1 MIQTEL
7 NKKLVEYKQE
17 LDSTG
22 CGFCLAKWTQVTIHL
37 QMGETHSC
45 HHPKTHK
52 IPISEIG
59 RNPSAL
65 HNTRYKKRLRKEML
79 EGKRPEECEYCWNV
93 EDNSNELSDRVYKS
107 NEPWSK
113 DHLEEIR
120 NSHWRTDFNPR
131 YVEVSFANTC
141 NFKCSYCG
149 PSFSSTWVKE
159 IEKFGGY
166 PTDDNFNDIQ
176 WLKDQ
181 GKMPIPHN
189 EHNPYVE
196 AFWEWWPEL
205 YRDLHTFRIT
215 GGEPLLAKDT
225 WKVLDYIIEQ
235 DNPNTNL
242 NLAINSNLGVPTEL
256 VDRLIKKVKILE
268 ERNLV
273 KTFVLYTSVDT
284 FGSHA
289 EYLRNGLD
297 FNKWRNHFETFLDST
312 SKSAAVIMS
321 TFNALSIPRYK
332 ELLEYVWNLKKKH
345 NSEDRYWPFSILLD
359 SSYLRYPSHQTVQIL
374 PDEFAEKVDALAR
387 YAQTKR
393 NIVEWEPG
401 MNWKEHYAGFTDI
414 EIGKLQRIADW
425 MRSTKDES
433 RIKSQKKNFYR
444 FFAEHDRR
452 RGTDFTTT
460 FPELTEFYNHCKD
473 LVEKE

>member
-1 MIQTEL
+1 MLELPVL
-7 NKKLVEYKQE
+7 NKYKKD

-52 IPISEIG
+52 IPLQELQ

-65 HNTRYKKRLRKEML
+65 HNTRYKKRARKQML
-79 EGKRPEECEYCWNV
+79 EGERPEECEYCWNV
-93 EDNSNELSDRVYKS
+93 EDNSEMLSDRVYKS
-107 NEPWSK
+107 FEGWSK
-113 DHLEEIR
+113 PHLEEIK
-120 NSHWRTDFNPR
+120 NLSWREDFNPR
-131 YVEVSFANTC
+131 YVEVSFSNTC

-166 PTDDNFNDIQ
+166 PTDDNFNDIE
-176 WLKDQ
+176 WLKRQ
-181 GKMPIPHN
+181 GKMPIPYN

-256 VDRLIKKVKILE
+256 VEKLIEKVKILE
-268 ERNLV
+268 EKSLV
-273 KTFVLYTSVDT
+273 KSFVLYTSVDT
-284 FGSHA
+284 FGDHA

-297 FNKWRNHFETFLDST
+297 FTKWQKHFEAFLDGT
-312 SKSAAVIMS
+312 TKSAGVIMS
-321 TFNALSIPRYK
+321 TFNALSIFRYQ
-332 ELLEYVWNLKKKH
+332 ELLEYVWTLKKKH
-345 NSEDRYWPFSILLD
+345 NSEDRYWPFSVLLD

-374 PDEFAEKVDALAR
+374 PEEFAEKVEALAK
-387 YAQTKR
+387 YATTKR
-393 NIVEWEPG
+393 NVRDWDPDIE
-401 MNWKEHYAGFTDI
+401 WKEYYSGFTDV

-425 MRSTKDES
+425 MRAPKEVS
-433 RIKSQKKNFYR
+433 RIQSSRQNFVR
-444 FFAEHDRR
+444 FFDEHDRR
-452 RGTDFTTT
+452 RGTNFLST
-460 FPELTEFYNHCKD
+460 FPELEEFYHKCKD
-473 LVEKE
+473 LLP